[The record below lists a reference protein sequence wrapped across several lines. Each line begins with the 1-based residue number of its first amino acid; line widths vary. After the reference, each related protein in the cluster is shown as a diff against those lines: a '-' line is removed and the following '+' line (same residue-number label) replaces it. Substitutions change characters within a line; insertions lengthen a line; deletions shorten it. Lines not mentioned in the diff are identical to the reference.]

1 MAQYEESGPSPAE
14 VRGDELQKIVEGSDP
29 AIGLKDESIGR
40 RGRDKINA
48 ILEKHIPDSLATEK
62 NQYAPFG
69 SYRGYYMSG
78 IGYPVKVDAMNAAV
92 AKALTEIKEEQD
104 AEKEQKKTEETKG
117 GRRRTNRRRKTK
129 RRRKRRKRRKTRKK
143 SKLGGLPAKGEAAK
157 MGEVIYTTHTHSV
170 DGATKP
176 AAAPPNISN
185 PQEGGRRRKRRKT
198 KRTRRRKRTKRYRK

>member
-1 MAQYEESGPSPAE
+1 MKE
-14 VRGDELQKIVEGSDP
+14 
-29 AIGLKDESIGR
+29 KDIGR

-48 ILEKHIPDSLATEK
+48 ILEKYIPDSLATEK
-62 NQYAPFG
+62 NQNAPFG

-129 RRRKRRKRRKTRKK
+129 RRRKRRKRRKT
-143 SKLGGLPAKGEAAK
+143 
-157 MGEVIYTTHTHSV
+157 
-170 DGATKP
+170 
-176 AAAPPNISN
+176 
-185 PQEGGRRRKRRKT
+185 KRR
-198 KRTRRRKRTKRYRK
+198 RTRRRR